1 MKNEIRCTVE
11 LRADDSRQSPGRLYG
26 VLMEYETRSRS
37 RRELF
42 SKNSLSWPESGIIL
56 NLSHDRK
63 QPLMRIIPEVR
74 ENSVIVDQP
83 LPDTSRGRDVAT
95 MVRDGTL
102 AGLSVEFQT
111 QEEGE
116 RDGLR
121 DVIRARLTAAAVVD
135 CGDYGEVEVRGRG
148 DRGGRRLRW
157 R

>member
-1 MKNEIRCTVE
+1 MKDEIRCSIE
-11 LRADDSRQSPGRLYG
+11 LRADDSRQSPGRLCG
-26 VLMEYETRSRS
+26 VLMEYETRARS
-37 RRELF
+37 RRVMF

-83 LPDTSRGRDVAT
+83 LPDTARGRDTAE
-95 MVRDGTL
+95 MIRNGTL
-102 AGLSVEFQT
+102 GGMSVEFQT

-135 CGDYGEVEVRGRG
+135 CGDYGEVEVRHGAK
-148 DRGGRRLRW
+148 RRARW
-157 R
+157 V